1 MDQSCEFESEPELE
15 LVDLGDAKEETRFGI
30 FLPPTDGVNIFRF

>member
-1 MDQSCEFESEPELE
+1 MDPIFE

-30 FLPPTDGVNIFRF
+30 FFPPSDGVNIFRF